1 MSIGTIQCYLIVQ
14 FLNKKKTRK
23 LYQQLEY
30 VEIYLRK
37 ELVRRYYLQEK
48 ISFWYKI
55 INTGNQY
62 IFGMYILKELISP
75 EISKHYEKNKRL
87 KF

>member
-1 MSIGTIQCYLIVQ
+1 MSIGTIQCYPIVQ

-48 ISFWYKI
+48 KSFWYKI
-55 INTGNQY
+55 TNTGNQY

-75 EISKHYEKNKRL
+75 EISKHYEKNKD
-87 KF
+87 

>member
-48 ISFWYKI
+48 ILSGTK
-55 INTGNQY
+55 
-62 IFGMYILKELISP
+62 
-75 EISKHYEKNKRL
+75 
-87 KF
+87 

>member
-1 MSIGTIQCYLIVQ
+1 MSVGTIQCYLIVQ

-48 ISFWYKI
+48 KSFWYKI

>member
-75 EISKHYEKNKRL
+75 EISKHYEKNKD
-87 KF
+87 